1 MENKVNLAQLR
12 HSIAYL
18 QAAIDALLDEVDYN
32 DRTGALIDEI
42 VGVAMHN
49 VLLDAGMIRDM
60 DEPPTRRDEINV
72 DMDLMLPPIDLV
84 MGRGQ

>member
-18 QAAIDALLDEVDYN
+18 QAAIDNLLDEVDYN

-42 VGVAMHN
+42 VGVALHN
-49 VLLDAGMIRDM
+49 VLLDAGMIREM
-60 DEPPTRRDEINV
+60 
-72 DMDLMLPPIDLV
+72 
-84 MGRGQ
+84 

>member
-1 MENKVNLAQLR
+1 MENKVDLAQLR

-18 QAAIDALLDEVDYN
+18 QATIDALLDEVDYN

-49 VLLDAGMIRDM
+49 VLLDAGMIREM
-60 DEPPTRRDEINV
+60 
-72 DMDLMLPPIDLV
+72 
-84 MGRGQ
+84 

>member
-1 MENKVNLAQLR
+1 MKSSGPPWYSRTMENKVDLAQLR

-18 QAAIDALLDEVDYN
+18 QASIDALLDEVDYN

-49 VLLDAGMIRDM
+49 VLLDAGMIREM
-60 DEPPTRRDEINV
+60 
-72 DMDLMLPPIDLV
+72 
-84 MGRGQ
+84 